1 MKIIAVAGIDDAVS
15 VAGFGIIISLMF
27 STGGLAFQISQGIA
41 NYFLLLKLN
50 SIKIDNLILYFSSCL
65 HSWWPCIWNFLW

>member
-41 NYFLLLKLN
+41 NYLLLLKFN
-50 SIKIDNLILYFSSCL
+50 SIKIDNLI
-65 HSWWPCIWNFLW
+65 